1 MTSQTETNV
10 WTRSWTAA
18 VGAVLFVFLAAAI
31 VIGNGGYLTNPAAS
45 LIVPIGV
52 TAVVPVALF
61 LATFA
66 ASARFRGFV
75 LAQDLRILTMMHLWR
90 VVGFT
95 FLLLYAFDTLPAV
108 FAIPAGVGD
117 VAIGVAAIF
126 IVARMERDPGF
137 VRAKGFARFH
147 LLGLLDFAVAVG
159 TSGLAAGAIPPN
171 WAAMSALQ
179 WRRGRHLGTRGGRHT
194 GSHPRRR
201 DQRGDGRLAAQYLP
215 ELHRAAVHRP
225 ASDGAAQSPRIASR
239 RRRDGG
245 RGGSPMTDSAH
256 PPLTAAPSL
265 WSLLNRTVLL
275 RAGIVAVVLGAA
287 LTLINQGRAVFGAD
301 AFQWLPMVQVLVTP
315 FVVVAVAQL
324 LGIRQAIGE
333 GHPASERDEALW
345 STPLSHGILPRAVL
359 LGLLAGTVNT
369 SVGIAAAAL
378 QGDDLSAL
386 PLAPI
391 GQAYLLPVLFG
402 ALSQSLAYRRARR
415 QM

>member
-1 MTSQTETNV
+1 
-10 WTRSWTAA
+10 
-18 VGAVLFVFLAAAI
+18 
-31 VIGNGGYLTNPAAS
+31 
-45 LIVPIGV
+45 
-52 TAVVPVALF
+52 
-61 LATFA
+61 
-66 ASARFRGFV
+66 
-75 LAQDLRILTMMHLWR
+75 
-90 VVGFT
+90 
-95 FLLLYAFDTLPAV
+95 
-108 FAIPAGVGD
+108 
-117 VAIGVAAIF
+117 
-126 IVARMERDPGF
+126 
-137 VRAKGFARFH
+137 
-147 LLGLLDFAVAVG
+147 
-159 TSGLAAGAIPPN
+159 
-171 WAAMSALQ
+171 
-179 WRRGRHLGTRGGRHT
+179 
-194 GSHPRRR
+194 
-201 DQRGDGRLAAQYLP
+201 
-215 ELHRAAVHRP
+215 
-225 ASDGAAQSPRIASR
+225 
-239 RRRDGG
+239 
-245 RGGSPMTDSAH
+245 MTDSAH

-324 LGIRQAIGE
+324 LGIRQAIGD